1 MKTLNDIIAEA
12 VELDN
17 EIKNTTDLDKVAELL
32 VQLAN
37 VREEFWRI

>member
-12 VELDN
+12 VDLDN

-37 VREEFWRI
+37 CKEEFWRV